1 MSGADKAEI
10 RRQMRRLRRD
20 LSEEEQQRAADGV
33 YAQVMRM
40 DCYRTARTVMAYAAV
55 RGELS
60 MRRIM
65 EDIRASGRLLALPR
79 CGESGD
85 MDAFIVTEQ
94 RQLRRGAYG
103 IWEPD
108 ETCPPIEP
116 DDMDLILVPGTAFDR
131 QGDRLGQGG
140 GYYDRYLA
148 QTRAVR
154 IGVCHDFALL
164 DAVPTQAHD
173 ARMDGVVTPKHTIV
187 TREETT

>member
-1 MSGADKAEI
+1 MSGGDKAEI

-20 LSEEEQQRAADGV
+20 LSEEEQQHAADGV
-33 YAQVMRM
+33 YAQVIRM

-108 ETCPPIEP
+108 ESCPIVPP
-116 DDMDLILVPGTAFDR
+116 DAIDLMLIPGTAFDR
-131 QGDRLGQGG
+131 AGGRIGQGG
-140 GYYDRYLA
+140 GYYDRFFDRYHGPA
-148 QTRAVR
+148 
-154 IGVCHDFALL
+154 ALL
-164 DAVPTQAHD
+164 CREKLLSDQVPMEEHD
-173 ARMDGVVTPKHTIV
+173 KRFSLIV
-187 TREETT
+187 TEKDVYRV

>member
-1 MSGADKAEI
+1 MNGGDKAEI

-33 YAQVMRM
+33 YAQVIRM

-85 MDAFIVTEQ
+85 MDACIVTEQ
-94 RQLRRGAYG
+94 RQLRQGAYG
-103 IWEPD
+103 ISP
-108 ETCPPIEP
+108 TK
-116 DDMDLILVPGTAFDR
+116 
-131 QGDRLGQGG
+131 
-140 GYYDRYLA
+140 
-148 QTRAVR
+148 AVR
-154 IGVCHDFALL
+154 LCRRIRL
-164 DAVPTQAHD
+164 T
-173 ARMDGVVTPKHTIV
+173 
-187 TREETT
+187 

>member
-1 MSGADKAEI
+1 MSGVDKAEI

-20 LSEEEQQRAADGV
+20 LNEEEQQRAADGV

-94 RQLRRGAYG
+94 RQLRQGAYG

-108 ETCPPIEP
+108 ESCPIVSP
-116 DDMDLILVPGTAFDR
+116 DAIDLMLIPGFAAFSGR
-131 QGDRLGQGG
+131 SGFSGFAGFS
-140 GYYDRYLA
+140 A
-148 QTRAVR
+148 RAGASVR
-154 IGVCHDFALL
+154 AAATMIDTFSRH
-164 DAVPTQAHD
+164 
-173 ARMDGVVTPKHTIV
+173 ARSASAYATGL
-187 TREETT
+187 R

>member
-1 MSGADKAEI
+1 MSGVDKAEI

-108 ETCPPIEP
+108 ESCPI
-116 DDMDLILVPGTAFDR
+116 V
-131 QGDRLGQGG
+131 
-140 GYYDRYLA
+140 
-148 QTRAVR
+148 
-154 IGVCHDFALL
+154 GVCHGFALM
-164 DAVPTQAHD
+164 DSVPTEKHD
-173 ARMDGVVTPKHTIV
+173 ARMDAVVTP
-187 TREETT
+187 EETLIFRQEERT